1 MANATVLHHLKA
13 SAQYK
18 GEAAQRVVD
27 RIARAITGGDEQA
40 DGLAV
45 YQSNAVTTTA
55 VAVKASAGNLYAV
68 IIEPDATGA
77 SGTGGTGV
85 LHIYNSATVAN
96 LVPGAGTASDLL
108 METVKFV
115 TGMTRCVT
123 FDPASV
129 TNTALYSSGICVHVS
144 TRIGGAT
151 AVASLPRVTLVYS

>member
-27 RIARAITGGDEQA
+27 RIARAIVPGDEQA

-55 VAVKASAGNLYAV
+55 VAVKASAGKLYAV

-85 LHIYNSATVAN
+85 LHLYNSATVAN
-96 LVPGAGTASDLL
+96 LVPGGGTATDLL
-108 METVKFV
+108 MASVKFV
-115 TGMTRCVT
+115 TGMIRCLT
-123 FDPASV
+123 FDPAEV
-129 TNTALYSSGICVHVS
+129 AGTALFSSGLCIHVS
-144 TRIGGAT
+144 TRLGGAT
-151 AVASLPRVTLVYS
+151 AVASLPRVTIVYS